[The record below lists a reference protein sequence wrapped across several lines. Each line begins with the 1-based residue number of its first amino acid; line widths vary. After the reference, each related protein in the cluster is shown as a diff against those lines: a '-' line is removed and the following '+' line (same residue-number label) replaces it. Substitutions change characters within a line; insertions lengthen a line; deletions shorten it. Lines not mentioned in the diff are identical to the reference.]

1 MFPAILSSRPVAL
14 PRASRAAARPTR
26 VAVLGGGVAACAVA
40 HALAIDGWRVELF
53 ERAANRPAEG
63 HGFVLLDRGVRALAQ
78 LGLGAALRT
87 RGQPLA
93 RFEVR
98 SPAGALRLSAAVDGA
113 MGLRRRELLGALEP
127 LPDPGALHVGRSFV
141 EFEWHADGIAR
152 AARFADGSRVEAD
165 VFVAA
170 DGAGSVARR
179 ALFPWA
185 ALAPARVCEVVGQLE
200 DPVLAAD
207 LGDRVCKFQRDDV
220 GLAFGLVPAGCGGVI
235 WYLQF
240 DAERLPLPSRAPAA
254 IAAFVHACVGDWC
267 DPIPRAL
274 ARIDF
279 GRAYLASPIDLD
291 PLPTLG
297 RGNIA
302 LVGDAAHPFLPFS
315 SQGVSAALDDA
326 WTLAA
331 CLREHAT
338 ARSWDAAI
346 TAYSDCQRPEIARI
360 VAAGRDLQA
369 RFLDPRGAGREFV
382 VPVCA

>member
-1 MFPAILSSRPVAL
+1 MFPATASSRPSAR
-14 PRASRAAARPTR
+14 PRAACAPASPTR

-40 HALAIDGWRVELF
+40 RALAIDGWRVELF
-53 ERAANRPAEG
+53 ERASSHLAEG
-63 HGFVLLDRGVRALAQ
+63 HGFVLLDRGVRALSQ
-78 LGLGAALRT
+78 LGLGAAVRT

-98 SPAGALRLSAAVDGA
+98 SPAGALRLSAPVDGA
-113 MGLRRRELLGALEP
+113 MGFRRRALLGALEP
-127 LPDPGALHVGRSFV
+127 YPGALHVGRSFV
-141 EFEWHADGIAR
+141 EFEWRADGTAR

-165 VFVAA
+165 VFIAA

-179 ALFPWA
+179 ALFPRA
-185 ALAPARVCEVVGQLE
+185 ALTPARVGEVVGQLE

-220 GLAFGLVPAGCGGVI
+220 GLAFGLVPAGGGVVI

-240 DAERLPLPSRAPAA
+240 DAARFACSSRAPAA

-279 GRAYLASPIDLD
+279 GRAYLASPSDLD
-291 PLPTLG
+291 PLPSLG

-331 CLREHAT
+331 CLRAHAT
-338 ARSWDAAI
+338 ARRWDAAI
-346 TAYSDCQRPEIARI
+346 TAYADCQRPAVARI
-360 VAAGRDLQA
+360 VAAGRDLQE
-369 RFLDPRGAGREFV
+369 RFLDPRGAGRELV